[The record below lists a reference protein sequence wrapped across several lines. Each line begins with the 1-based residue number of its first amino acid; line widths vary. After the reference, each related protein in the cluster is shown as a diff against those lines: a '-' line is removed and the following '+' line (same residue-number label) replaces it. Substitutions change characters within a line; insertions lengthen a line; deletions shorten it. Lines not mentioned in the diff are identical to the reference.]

1 MKRYD
6 RKVALKLIN
15 KYADE
20 CNRVEEEK
28 KSLQLEVNDLRANII
43 VNKEIIDKLFNS
55 NLTQDEKT
63 KELIISL
70 KNEINI
76 LNNRITQLNKENS
89 NLRTKVST
97 YEKII
102 NSDIDDYRESTNE
115 LNDKIF
121 ILENENQK
129 KENIITSLKKQITK
143 MREKEI
149 IEIEN
154 EEDYNN
160 EENEEDSE
168 NNNLRNN
175 IIPNEIYII
184 DPSASVNLI
193 QDDLMLYKKA
203 YENALNKI
211 RENTLIIDKYEVKI
225 DELKSELYKYQNS
238 NINKNNNNNSNNNNN
253 KNNINL
259 NIQLNDISVSDL
271 TEIINIPDINNDE
284 LENICQSKNGIKFLV
299 IINKYIV
306 QLKEKI
312 NKLKKECYEMKEKLI
327 KENNENMVLYKS
339 IFEMKAKNAIY
350 QSFSHRNLKPIFSE
364 NYLNTDISLI
374 GNVDDTNHKKYRKKN
389 YFKNQ
394 EKLNQSADDVRNL
407 INNTYCE
414 VKNNLTEVNVNINEN
429 EISIEND
436 FLNKERNKNEK

>member
-1 MKRYD
+1 M
-6 RKVALKLIN
+6 
-15 KYADE
+15 
-20 CNRVEEEK
+20 
-28 KSLQLEVNDLRANII
+28 
-43 VNKEIIDKLFNS
+43 
-55 NLTQDEKT
+55 NL
-63 KELIISL
+63 
-70 KNEINI
+70 
-76 LNNRITQLNKENS
+76 
-89 NLRTKVST
+89 
-97 YEKII
+97 
-102 NSDIDDYRESTNE
+102 
-115 LNDKIF
+115 F

-154 EEDYNN
+154 EED
-160 EENEEDSE
+160 SE
-168 NNNLRNN
+168 NNNIRNN

-225 DELKSELYKYQNS
+225 DELKSELYQYQNS
-238 NINKNNNNNSNNNNN
+238 NINKNNNNK
-253 KNNINL
+253 KNNINC

-284 LENICQSKNGIKFLV
+284 LENICQNKNGIKFLV

>member
-168 NNNLRNN
+168 NNNIRNN

-184 DPSASVNLI
+184 DPSTSVNLI

-225 DELKSELYKYQNS
+225 DELKSELYKYQNF

-259 NIQLNDISVSDL
+259 NIQLNDISASDL

-312 NKLKKECYEMKEKLI
+312 NFIFRYFCY
-327 KENNENMVLYKS
+327 
-339 IFEMKAKNAIY
+339 F
-350 QSFSHRNLKPIFSE
+350 
-364 NYLNTDISLI
+364 
-374 GNVDDTNHKKYRKKN
+374 
-389 YFKNQ
+389 
-394 EKLNQSADDVRNL
+394 
-407 INNTYCE
+407 
-414 VKNNLTEVNVNINEN
+414 
-429 EISIEND
+429 
-436 FLNKERNKNEK
+436 

>member
-225 DELKSELYKYQNS
+225 DELKSE
-238 NINKNNNNNSNNNNN
+238 
-253 KNNINL
+253 
-259 NIQLNDISVSDL
+259 
-271 TEIINIPDINNDE
+271 
-284 LENICQSKNGIKFLV
+284 
-299 IINKYIV
+299 
-306 QLKEKI
+306 
-312 NKLKKECYEMKEKLI
+312 
-327 KENNENMVLYKS
+327 
-339 IFEMKAKNAIY
+339 
-350 QSFSHRNLKPIFSE
+350 
-364 NYLNTDISLI
+364 
-374 GNVDDTNHKKYRKKN
+374 
-389 YFKNQ
+389 
-394 EKLNQSADDVRNL
+394 
-407 INNTYCE
+407 
-414 VKNNLTEVNVNINEN
+414 
-429 EISIEND
+429 
-436 FLNKERNKNEK
+436 

>member
-1 MKRYD
+1 
-6 RKVALKLIN
+6 
-15 KYADE
+15 
-20 CNRVEEEK
+20 
-28 KSLQLEVNDLRANII
+28 
-43 VNKEIIDKLFNS
+43 
-55 NLTQDEKT
+55 
-63 KELIISL
+63 
-70 KNEINI
+70 
-76 LNNRITQLNKENS
+76 
-89 NLRTKVST
+89 
-97 YEKII
+97 
-102 NSDIDDYRESTNE
+102 
-115 LNDKIF
+115 
-121 ILENENQK
+121 
-129 KENIITSLKKQITK
+129 

-154 EEDYNN
+154 EED
-160 EENEEDSE
+160 SE
-168 NNNLRNN
+168 NNNIRNN

-238 NINKNNNNNSNNNNN
+238 NINKNNSNN

-259 NIQLNDISVSDL
+259 NIQLNDISASDL
-271 TEIINIPDINNDE
+271 SEIINIPDINNDE

-306 QLKEKI
+306 QLIEKI
-312 NKLKKECYEMKEKLI
+312 NKLKKECFEMKEKLI

-394 EKLNQSADDVRNL
+394 KLNQSADDVRNL
-407 INNTYCE
+407 INNNYCE

-429 EISIEND
+429 EISIENN

>member
-168 NNNLRNN
+168 NNNIRNN

-184 DPSASVNLI
+184 DPSTSVNLI

-211 RENTLIIDKYEVKI
+211 RETTLIIDKYEVKI
-225 DELKSELYKYQNS
+225 NTLKSELYKYQNS
-238 NINKNNNNNSNNNNN
+238 SVNENHENHKNIINFNSNLDD
-253 KNNINL
+253 K
-259 NIQLNDISVSDL
+259 ISLSDL
-271 TEIINIPDINNDE
+271 SEIINIPNIDNNE
-284 LENICQSKNGIKFLV
+284 LENICQSKNGLKFLV

-312 NKLKKECYEMKEKLI
+312 NKLKKECLEMKEKLI

-394 EKLNQSADDVRNL
+394 QKLNQSADDVRNL
-407 INNTYCE
+407 INNNYCE

>member
-28 KSLQLEVNDLRANII
+28 KSLQLEVDDLRANII

-89 NLRTKVST
+89 NLRSKVSN

-102 NSDIDDYRESTNE
+102 NSDIDDYRDSTSD
-115 LNDKIF
+115 LNNKIF

-129 KENIITSLKKQITK
+129 KENIINSLNKQISK

-149 IEIEN
+149 NEIEN

-168 NNNLRNN
+168 NNNIRNN
-175 IIPNEIYII
+175 KIPNEIYII
-184 DPSASVNLI
+184 DPSTSVNLI
-193 QDDLMLYKKA
+193 QEDLMLYKKA

-211 RENTLIIDKYEVKI
+211 RESTLIIDKYEVKI
-225 DELKSELYKYQNS
+225 NTLKSELYKYQNS
-238 NINKNNNNNSNNNNN
+238 SVNENNENHKNIINFNSNLDD
-253 KNNINL
+253 K
-259 NIQLNDISVSDL
+259 ISISDL
-271 TEIINIPDINNDE
+271 SEIINIPNIDNNE
-284 LENICQSKNGIKFLV
+284 LENICQSKNGLKFLV

-306 QLKEKI
+306 QIKERV
-312 NKLKKECYEMKEKLI
+312 NKLKKECNEMKEKLI
-327 KENNENMVLYKS
+327 KESNENMVLYKS
-339 IFEMKAKNAIY
+339 IFEMKAKNVIY
-350 QSFSHRNLKPIFSE
+350 QSFSHRNTKPNFSE
-364 NYLNTDISLI
+364 NYINTDISLI
-374 GNVDDTNHKKYRKKN
+374 GNVDESNIKKSKKKN
-389 YFKNQ
+389 YYKKQ
-394 EKLNQSADDVRNL
+394 EKINQSADDVRDD
-407 INNTYCE
+407 INNNYFE
-414 VKNNLTEVNVNINEN
+414 EKNNNLTEANVNNNEN
-429 EISIEND
+429 EK
-436 FLNKERNKNEK
+436 FYWK

>member
-1 MKRYD
+1 
-6 RKVALKLIN
+6 
-15 KYADE
+15 
-20 CNRVEEEK
+20 
-28 KSLQLEVNDLRANII
+28 
-43 VNKEIIDKLFNS
+43 
-55 NLTQDEKT
+55 
-63 KELIISL
+63 
-70 KNEINI
+70 
-76 LNNRITQLNKENS
+76 
-89 NLRTKVST
+89 
-97 YEKII
+97 
-102 NSDIDDYRESTNE
+102 
-115 LNDKIF
+115 
-121 ILENENQK
+121 
-129 KENIITSLKKQITK
+129 

-154 EEDYNN
+154 EED
-160 EENEEDSE
+160 SE
-168 NNNLRNN
+168 NNNIRNN

-184 DPSASVNLI
+184 DPSTSVNLI

-211 RENTLIIDKYEVKI
+211 RETTLIIDKYEVKI
-225 DELKSELYKYQNS
+225 NTLKSELYKYQNS
-238 NINKNNNNNSNNNNN
+238 NINKNNSNN

-259 NIQLNDISVSDL
+259 NIQLNDISASDL
-271 TEIINIPDINNDE
+271 SEIINIPDINNDE

-306 QLKEKI
+306 QLIEKI
-312 NKLKKECYEMKEKLI
+312 NKLKKECFEMKEKLI

-394 EKLNQSADDVRNL
+394 KLNQSADDVRNL
-407 INNTYCE
+407 INNNYCE

-429 EISIEND
+429 EISIENN